1 MESWERGTMTDD
13 EKLDRLIWEQ
23 DVKDAVKANTTREE
37 YVSMHKPVYHNVAAK
52 AWDRFSPSRV

>member
-1 MESWERGTMTDD
+1 MTDD